1 MGHRILRSGPL
12 GLSPVEAVMGGSE
25 LEAGGSKVPARGDAL
40 RTLLEGCKEGSDDK
54 MTPPLAPPLG
64 QGFNDWWETVSL
76 SCPPH
81 PTPSK
86 TPERWI
92 LLFPLLLQVR
102 GLRLRALVPPSQ
114 APVRKW
120 WKGHQT

>member
-54 MTPPLAPPLG
+54 MTRDTTPGTTPGSGLQRLVGDCVSFLPSPPNP
-64 QGFNDWWETVSL
+64 QQDT
-76 SCPPH
+76 
-81 PTPSK
+81 
-86 TPERWI
+86 
-92 LLFPLLLQVR
+92 
-102 GLRLRALVPPSQ
+102 
-114 APVRKW
+114 
-120 WKGHQT
+120 